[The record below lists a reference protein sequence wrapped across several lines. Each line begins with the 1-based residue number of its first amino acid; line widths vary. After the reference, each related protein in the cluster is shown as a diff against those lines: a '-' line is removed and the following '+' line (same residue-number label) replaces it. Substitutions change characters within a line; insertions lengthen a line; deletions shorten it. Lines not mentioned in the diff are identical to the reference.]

1 MHNDEEI
8 VKFCWPSEVL
18 AIINNEAGE
27 AFTGSL
33 SGIARLRDEINF
45 LVRKTLM
52 KREQHMKKLVS
63 ADSWV
68 QLDFNNEVE
77 ENDPGQENKNS

>member
-27 AFTGSL
+27 AFAGSL

-52 KREQHMKKLVS
+52 KREQQNYKKLVS

-68 QLDFNNEVE
+68 QLDFINAV
-77 ENDPGQENKNS
+77 